1 MSNTLDRRIHFGR
14 AQIEDLPALGRLA
27 AGTALGAQRAVP
39 RDVMAAWMRKNPDVL
54 HVLRRSDDIVGYVCV
69 LPLAKETVM
78 HALQGKIAAR
88 AIPLDAIAPFSPST
102 SPILYIVEA
111 VVNQDLPD
119 KARVA
124 ARLISEVA
132 QFVIHL
138 TQQDMVIE
146 ELYAVAVTPAGI
158 RVCRALGFQEM
169 HLPGPDDAGR
179 IPFQLQVRAGQSRA
193 IARWASQAGV
203 Q

>member
-1 MSNTLDRRIHFGR
+1 M
-14 AQIEDLPALGRLA
+14 
-27 AGTALGAQRAVP
+27 
-39 RDVMAAWMRKNPDVL
+39 
-54 HVLRRSDDIVGYVCV
+54 

-88 AIPLDAIAPFSPST
+88 AIPLDAIAPFRPST

-146 ELYAVAVTPAGI
+146 ELYAVAVTPAA
-158 RVCRALGFQEM
+158 V
-169 HLPGPDDAGR
+169 
-179 IPFQLQVRAGQSRA
+179 SRA
-193 IARWASQAGV
+193 NR
-203 Q
+203 